1 MIYLLESKKLIGLLL
16 IRISQGVLIS
26 AGITTLILLVVLFAW
41 AFLVSVSLS
50 RLREATR
57 NELSIDKYFDFRNI
71 AMLTQNNLT
80 AAAIVDN
87 TPKFSNGIKRNRK

>member
-1 MIYLLESKKLIGLLL
+1 MIYLLASKKLIGILL

-71 AMLTQNNLT
+71 AMLTQNNLI
-80 AAAIVDN
+80 AASIADN